1 MELEELICRLSAAP
15 GPSGREEGAVAVAA
29 VLLRPFVDELQ
40 TDALGNLIA
49 YRRCGLPG
57 APRILLDAHL
67 DEVGLIVTGCE
78 GGFLRFA
85 LLGGVDPRML
95 PAREVVVLAD
105 EPLPGIIGM
114 PPVHILSAEEMDKA
128 VEPDKLFI
136 DAGLSAETAEA
147 RVPPGTPVVFA
158 GSCEKLHGDVLS
170 GKALDDRACAAVL
183 IRVMER
189 LKDTPLRADICCL
202 LASQEELGMRGAA
215 VGAFSAEPALAIALD
230 ATHARTPDAKKWE
243 TLPMGLGPAIGVGP
257 NMNRRVT
264 EELIA
269 LAKERRIPYQI
280 EVLRGSSGTDAWPI
294 QVSRGGVP
302 TALISLP
309 VKYMHSPVETMS
321 LRDAQACEELVAA
334 YIERY
339 GKGGGENA

>member
-1 MELEELICRLSAAP
+1 LDLDELIRRLCAAS
-15 GPSGREEGAVAVAA
+15 GPSGSEEGARDTAA
-29 VLLRPFVDELQ
+29 ELLRPFVDELQ

-49 YRRCGLPG
+49 IRRCGLKG

-78 GGFLRFA
+78 RGFLRFA
-85 LLGGVDPRML
+85 SLGGVDARML
-95 PAREVVVLAD
+95 PAREVVVLTD
-105 EPLPGIIGM
+105 EPMRGVIDTL
-114 PPVHILSAEEMDKA
+114 PVHILSAEEMEKA
-128 VEPDKLFI
+128 IEPEKLRI
-136 DAGLSAETAEA
+136 DVGLSAEACDA

-158 GSCEKLHGDVLS
+158 GGCEKLSGDVFS
-170 GKALDDRACAAVL
+170 GKALDDRACVAIL

-202 LASQEELGMRGAA
+202 LAAQEELGMRGAA

-230 ATHARTPDAKKWE
+230 ATHARTPDAKKGE
-243 TLPMGLGPAIGVGP
+243 TLPMGQGAAIGVGP

-269 LAKERRIPYQI
+269 LAKDKGIPYQI
-280 EVLRGSSGTDAWPI
+280 EVLRGNSGTDAWPI
-294 QVSRGGVP
+294 QVSRSGIP
-302 TALISLP
+302 TALVSLP

-321 LRDAQACEELVAA
+321 LRDAESMTALVTA
-334 YIERY
+334 YIEQY
-339 GKGGGENA
+339 GKGGEERV